1 MQKFTEAETSQ
12 FVTVNAPGLE
22 NFRLHFND
30 AGKGSAVVMLH
41 GGGPGASGW
50 SNFYKNID
58 AFVAAG
64 FRVLLLD
71 CPGFNKSDEI
81 VSAMVRPLLNAHAV
95 KALLDHL
102 GIDKAHLV
110 GNSLGGATALHFAL
124 EYPEHLNRLVL
135 MGPAGMGHSSLQP
148 NPQEGIRK
156 MIKLYKQPSYENFVD
171 MLDVFV
177 YDPDAITEEL
187 RQGRWKNIESNPAH
201 LRNFLASTAQAPI
214 TDWDV
219 SARVHQIKH
228 KTLVTWGRD
237 DRFVPIDNGLRFINL
252 AADAQLHVFSQ
263 CGHWAQW
270 EHADAFNQ
278 LVTGFLQQ

>member
-110 GNSLGGATALHFAL
+110 GNSLGGATALHF
-124 EYPEHLNRLVL
+124 P
-135 MGPAGMGHSSLQP
+135 
-148 NPQEGIRK
+148 
-156 MIKLYKQPSYENFVD
+156 F
-171 MLDVFV
+171 
-177 YDPDAITEEL
+177 
-187 RQGRWKNIESNPAH
+187 
-201 LRNFLASTAQAPI
+201 
-214 TDWDV
+214 
-219 SARVHQIKH
+219 
-228 KTLVTWGRD
+228 TL
-237 DRFVPIDNGLRFINL
+237 
-252 AADAQLHVFSQ
+252 
-263 CGHWAQW
+263 
-270 EHADAFNQ
+270 
-278 LVTGFLQQ
+278 